1 MEEENEEQ
9 PIEGSMKVSMRINEA
24 ETLRLVFE
32 SIREC
37 LIITDL
43 NGVLI
48 DANQG
53 TLKTYGV
60 NFKDDIIGLSI
71 IDLIAR
77 PERKKVVTSLEKTLA
92 QESAKEDEYTFLKT
106 DGSEFPG
113 ELSISLLENHSGSPV
128 GFVIIVRDITE
139 RKKMEEQHIINDRLS
154 YIGEVSTG
162 IAHEL
167 NNPLTSIIGF
177 SELLLES
184 ENGVPDG
191 IKEDLKLINSKAN
204 HGAEVVKNLLTFAQ
218 KHETRKRAVNIN
230 RIIKKALELRTYE
243 QKINNIQVNTYLTP
257 SLPKVM
263 ANSFQLHQVFTNIVI
278 NAEHFM
284 IETHGRGT
292 LTITTERT
300 GQMIR
305 ASFAD
310 DGPGIDKEDLKQIFN
325 PFFTTKE
332 MGKGTG
338 LGLSISYGMISE
350 HGGRIYAESEPGKGA
365 NLIVELPVAT
375 VNPKE

>member
-1 MEEENEEQ
+1 
-9 PIEGSMKVSMRINEA
+9 MKVSMRINEA